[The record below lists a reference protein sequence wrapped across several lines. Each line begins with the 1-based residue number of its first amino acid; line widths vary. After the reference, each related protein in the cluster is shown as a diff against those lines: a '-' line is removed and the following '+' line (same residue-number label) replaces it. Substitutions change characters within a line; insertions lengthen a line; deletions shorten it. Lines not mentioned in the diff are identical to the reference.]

1 MKKKEWLILAAFLAG
16 ILAANLSGRE
26 LLSSYGIL
34 NRYYLN
40 QYTGQNIDCDRLFGL
55 VLLERLKAALFVVV
69 LGKMIRGKK
78 LFWTVEC
85 FLAMTFGFLMAAAV
99 ANLGIVG
106 ILILIG
112 GTFPQWL
119 FYQAD
124 LFLYAESRAGMEQS
138 ARYGKNGKKEAFSYG
153 GMLLIF
159 TVIFLL
165 GVIME
170 SYVNPFLFDKILKIF

>member
-1 MKKKEWLILAAFLAG
+1 M
-16 ILAANLSGRE
+16 
-26 LLSSYGIL
+26 LLG
-34 NRYYLN
+34 N
-40 QYTGQNIDCDRLFGL
+40 D
-55 VLLERLKAALFVVV
+55 
-69 LGKMIRGKK
+69 
-78 LFWTVEC
+78 
-85 FLAMTFGFLMAAAV
+85 FLMAAAV
-99 ANLGIVG
+99 ANLGIGG

-138 ARYGKNGKKEAFSYG
+138 ARYGKIGKKEAFSYG